1 MSEQIEG
8 SSGSPK
14 TVLGNKDSDDPTI
27 ELKDMGRGFNT
38 EMTLRS
44 LGANRAKYEHDKG
57 IEELYN
63 QMPQPVTPYP
73 GTIPENVDRGLD
85 K

>member
-1 MSEQIEG
+1 MADNLEG
-8 SSGSPK
+8 GTGSPK
-14 TVLGNKDSDDPTI
+14 TVYGNKDDDNFSVDS
-27 ELKDMGRGFNT
+27 KDMGTGFNT
-38 EMTLRS
+38 TMTMKS

-73 GTIPENVDRGLD
+73 GVIPDKVDRGLD

>member
-1 MSEQIEG
+1 MSDQIEG
-8 SSGSPK
+8 ETGSPK
-14 TVLGNKDSDDPTI
+14 TVYGNKDSDDFNI
-27 ELKDMGRGFNT
+27 DSKDMGTGFNT
-38 EMTLRS
+38 VMTMRT

-73 GTIPENVDRGLD
+73 GSMPDKVDYGLD